1 MNAPIRKFAAVL
13 AVFVAAAG
21 LTACASSFDTEADL
35 SSPLAPHIQTLVDA
49 NRGYP
54 RWEDF
59 PKSLQPAPEPAMLA
73 ARVGALSAAG
83 GSLAEEAARIEWTL
97 TGDPTAFAADAQAR
111 VDAVEVAPVTQQTQS
126 EIEEFVRRTRERGTA
141 PPPVDRR

>member
-21 LTACASSFDTEADL
+21 LTACASAFDTEADL
-35 SSPLAPHIQTLVDA
+35 SSPLAPHIQTLVEA
-49 NRGYP
+49 NRAYP

-59 PKSLQPAPEPAMLA
+59 PKSSEPPPEPATLA
-73 ARVGALSAAG
+73 ARVGALNVAG
-83 GSLAEEAARIEWTL
+83 GQLAEDAARIEWTL
-97 TGDPTAFAADAQAR
+97 TGDPAAFAADAQAR
-111 VDAVEVAPVTQQTQS
+111 VDAVQVAPVTRQTQA
-126 EIEEFVRRTRERGTA
+126 EIEEFLRRTRERGTA